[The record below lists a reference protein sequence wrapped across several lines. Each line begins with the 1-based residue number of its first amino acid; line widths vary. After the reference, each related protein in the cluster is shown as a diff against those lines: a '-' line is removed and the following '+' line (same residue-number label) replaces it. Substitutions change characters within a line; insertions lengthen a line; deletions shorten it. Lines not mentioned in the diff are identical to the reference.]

1 MKKVLLA
8 LILLAS
14 AFGFLGTRSFA
25 AGTGNM
31 VVHFQKWDGD
41 YSSVGLNSW
50 GNDAMPGFKSPAD
63 IVWDTDEFGVYFE
76 VNGLPAGAEGTVG
89 VQFVL
94 FDNLGT
100 EAEPNWQPNWNTG
113 KLANHEIP
121 LVEIVEDKTIHVYF
135 FQGSQSREVAEADM
149 ATFFIADPDA
159 YNMLLVYYDPTG
171 SYEETLGVHAWNGW
185 TSFTEPAW
193 ASPAQVFE
201 KGGRAEDGSWVMIAM
216 LSASSP
222 NAGLLVYAGDDANKK
237 TGDVNLSAA
246 LPETP
251 VLGDTGVAYVLSKG
265 DAYTANDNVWYN
277 DNTDFVTEAFSFR
290 LVDFNNEEKEGTY
303 AVDPTTIIVKTS
315 KLVTNPYESAETTQE
330 QEAAVAQVTSWFEV
344 REITGV
350 DTYGEPLDIERV
362 DFAKSNATI
371 NAFVIILGE
380 ELDNTKEY
388 EVFFET
394 NFPEALEVA
403 VDVEVTI
410 NLTAPANT
418 PDGATLSVAGD
429 LQAPNQWSPGDVNYT
444 ATQIGDTDEYVV
456 TFTVSVTQPYTT
468 FNYKWTRGSWDNDE
482 FVVDSN
488 RQIVVPNNVTEIE
501 FDDVVIA
508 WKDITPPAEKY
519 AAPDRVAPE
528 VPQNLAASIVL
539 AMDTEAPVLSFISP
553 NGIIDKPEAE
563 RIITVEWGK
572 PFDPNLFPR
581 FRVQDDRDGE
591 ITPFVYVPKGE
602 FSVLDTRTEGD
613 YVIMLRVV
621 DRWGNIT
628 EEKFT
633 FRVVKP

>member
-14 AFGFLGTRSFA
+14 AFGFFGTRSFA

-50 GNDAMPGFKSPAD
+50 GNDAMPGMKSPAQ
-63 IVWDTDEFGVYFE
+63 IEWDTDEFGIYFE
-76 VNGLPAGAEGTVG
+76 ANGLPAGAEGTVG

-94 FDNLGT
+94 FDNLGS

-121 LVEIVEDKTIHVYF
+121 LIEIVEDKTIHVYF

-159 YNMLLVYYDPTG
+159 YNMLLVYYDATG
-171 SYEETLGVHAWNGW
+171 SYEETLGVHAWDGW
-185 TSFTEPAW
+185 TSFTEPGW
-193 ASPAQVFE
+193 ATPAQVFE
-201 KGGRAEDGSWVMIAM
+201 RGGRAEDGSWVMVAM

-222 NAGLLVYAGDDANKK
+222 NAKLLVYAGDDANKK
-237 TGDVNLSAA
+237 TNDFGIASV

-251 VLGDTGVAYVLSKG
+251 VLGDTGVAYVASRG
-265 DAYTANDNVWYN
+265 DAYTANDNIWFN
-277 DNTDFVTEAFSFR
+277 DNTDFITEAFSFR
-290 LVDFNNEEKEGTY
+290 LVDFNNEDKEGTY

-315 KLVTNPYESAETTQE
+315 KQIMNPYAVAETEEAQD
-330 QEAAVAQVTSWFEV
+330 AAVAQVASWFEV
-344 REITGV
+344 REMTGV

-362 DFAKSNATI
+362 DFARSNATI
-371 NAFVIILGE
+371 NAFVLILGE
-380 ELDNTKEY
+380 ELDNTKDY

-394 NFPEALEVA
+394 NFPEALDVA

-410 NLTAPANT
+410 EVTVPANT
-418 PDGATLSVAGD
+418 PVEAVLSIAGAMQGWT
-429 LQAPNQWSPGDVNYT
+429 PNAVDYQ
-444 ATQIGDTDEYVV
+444 ATQVGTTNVYTL
-456 TFTVSVTQPYTT
+456 TFTVSVTEPYTT
-468 FNYKWTRGSWDNDE
+468 YEYKWTRGSWDDDE
-482 FVVDSN
+482 FIASN
-488 RQIVVPNNVTEIE
+488 RKLIVPNNVTSMTIE
-501 FDDVVIA
+501 DEVEA
-508 WKDITPPAEKY
+508 WKDITPPAEQY
-519 AAPDRVAPE
+519 AAPNRVAPE
-528 VPQNLAASIVL
+528 VPSNLAASIAL
-539 AMDTEAPVLSFISP
+539 NMDTEAPVLSFIFP
-553 NGIIDKPEAE
+553 NSIIDKPEAE

>member
-25 AGTGNM
+25 AGTGNL
-31 VVHFQKWDGD
+31 VIHFQKWDGD
-41 YSSVGLNSW
+41 YTDVGFFTW
-50 GNDAMPGFKSPAD
+50 TAPFTTKAAVDG
-63 IVWDTDEFGVYFE
+63 TDDFGVYFE
-76 VNGLPAGAEGTVG
+76 YNDIAIGSSLAGIVYF
-89 VQFVL
+89 Q
-94 FDNLGT
+94 
-100 EAEPNWQPNWNTG
+100 EAG
-113 KLANHEIP
+113 KEWWENKLTADINFGDI
-121 LVEIVEDKTIHVYF
+121 LVEDETVHVYVFEGLDTAGPNASAF
-135 FQGSQSREVAEADM
+135 FV
-149 ATFFIADPDA
+149 ADPAA

-193 ASPAQVFE
+193 ATPAQVFAD
-201 KGGRAEDGSWVMIAM
+201 GGKASDGSIVKVAM

-222 NAGLLVYAGDDANKK
+222 NAGLLIYAGGDENKK

-246 LPETP
+246 LSATP
-251 VLGDTGVAYVLSKG
+251 ALGDVGVAYVLSKG
-265 DAYTANDNVWYN
+265 DAYTANDNLWYN
-277 DNTDFVTEAFSFR
+277 DNTDFITEAFSFR
-290 LVDFNNEEKEGTY
+290 LIEFNNEDKTGTY

-315 KLVTNPYESAETTQE
+315 KQITNPYASAETVEE
-330 QEAAVAQVTSWFEV
+330 QNAAVAQVAEWFAV
-344 REITGV
+344 REMTGV
-350 DTYGEPLDIERV
+350 ATYGEPLDIERV

-380 ELDNTKEY
+380 ALDNTKDY
-388 EVFFET
+388 EIFFET

-403 VDVEVTI
+403 VEVEVTI

-418 PDGATLSVAGD
+418 PDGATLSLAGD
-429 LQAPNQWSPGDVNYT
+429 LQTPNVWSPGDANYT

-456 TFTVSVTQPYTT
+456 TFTVSVTEPYTT

-488 RQIVVPNNVTEIE
+488 RQVVIPNNVTEIE
-501 FDDVVIA
+501 FDDVVEA
-508 WKDITPPAEKY
+508 WKDINPPAEKY

-528 VPQNLAASIVL
+528 VPANLAASL
-539 AMDTEAPVLSFISP
+539 AVSMDTEAPVLSFISP

-591 ITPFVYVPKGE
+591 ITPFVYVPKGT